1 MATSRRVARVSASIK
16 REISQMLLTDIKDE
30 RVGGMVS
37 VTAVDVAG
45 DLQHAK
51 VFVSIYGTD
60 DVKAETMAG
69 LAAAT
74 PYIKGALG
82 RRLRLRRTPD
92 IIFKEDVSFEQG
104 AQVLNLLSQ
113 LEHERN
119 SIDEDEIPTV
129 VPSAIEDEDGV

>member
-119 SIDEDEIPTV
+119 SVDEDEIPTV

>member
-30 RVGGMVS
+30 RVGGGMVS

-51 VFVSIYGTD
+51 VFVSIYGTEE
-60 DVKAETMAG
+60 VKADTMAG

-74 PYIKGALG
+74 PYINGTLG
-82 RRLRLRRTPD
+82 RRLRLRRTPE

-104 AQVLNLLSQ
+104 AQVLNLLNQ
-113 LEHERN
+113 LEHKRSVN
-119 SIDEDEIPTV
+119 GDGIPSV
-129 VPSAIEDEDGV
+129 VPSAVDDEEG